1 MNILIAYLMY
11 RQPFKSS
18 IVPILSYSMCVICSL
33 DIDFHSD
40 YSYRS
45 QNLLM
50 SLLFSYLALIACE
63 LSIAI
68 HSQFLQIP
76 RM

>member
-1 MNILIAYLMY
+1 
-11 RQPFKSS
+11 
-18 IVPILSYSMCVICSL
+18 MCVICSL

-76 RM
+76 RMWCCFEAHRKFTTGA